1 MKASSYIKLMIT
13 LNVQNEMSPIESV
26 VLGIPNDF
34 RGTTRQEDCYDLK
47 SVEHVHNGPLPL
59 RRK

>member
-1 MKASSYIKLMIT
+1 MIT